1 MSRFA
6 QIDLSVLPAPA
17 IIEQLDFAAIK
28 AAMIAD
34 LVARDSS
41 FTALLE
47 SDPAVKVLEACAY
60 REMLLRQRINDAVK
74 ACMLATATG
83 TNLDSLAALVA
94 TRRLKSTD
102 ADDNIVYESDDRLRM
117 RAQLAPE
124 AFAAAGPVAAYLYQA
139 FSVSL
144 DIADVSAV
152 MSSPGTV
159 RVTILATAAASTD
172 GFGTPSQ
179 GLLDSVSA
187 RLNADDVRPLTDV
200 VEVRAAVLVHYSIA
214 AAITLYYGPDASVV
228 KESVGAALQLYAK
241 RTNRLGYNVEL
252 AGLYAALQQ
261 GGVENSSITSPRA
274 RIVTDST
281 QVAVCDGI
289 TVTVT
294 GRDE

>member
-1 MSRFA
+1 MSRFT
-6 QIDLSVLPAPA
+6 QIDLSTLATPAV
-17 IIEQLDFAAIK
+17 IEAVDFATIK
-28 AAMIAD
+28 AQMIAD

-41 FTALLE
+41 FSALLE

-60 REMLLRQRINDAVK
+60 REMLQRQRINDAAR

-83 TNLDSLAALVA
+83 TNLDNLAALVA
-94 TRRLKSTD
+94 TKRLSATD
-102 ADDNIVYESDDRLRM
+102 AAGNVTYESDERLRM

-124 AFAAAGPVAAYLYQA
+124 AFAAAGPRGAYLYHA

-152 MSSPGTV
+152 MSMPGTV
-159 RVTILATAAASTD
+159 RVTVLATTAAGTD
-172 GFGTPSQ
+172 GYGTPSQ
-179 GLLDSVSA
+179 ALLDSVAS

-200 VEVRAAVLVHYSIA
+200 VEVRAPEIVHYSIA

-228 KESVGAALQLYAK
+228 KNAVAPALQAYAR

-261 GGVENSSITSPRA
+261 SGVENSVITSPAA
-274 RIVTDST
+274 RIVTDDT

-289 TVTVT
+289 TVTVA